1 MSNLSANPI
10 HSTLEIHSQSNCF
23 LKCYS
28 WYLVYA
34 SITHRLDYYNSF
46 LIDLSY
52 TTFTSNRLSWTY
64 SQNGVFIKHSLT
76 VTIVCSKASCGFPI
90 SPSKN
95 QSPFK
100 VLYSQR
106 EAHGESLISL
116 LITMPP
122 PPPAKPQWPLC
133 HPLINQACLT
143 SWTLSFEQ
151 SGTAPNFRSP
161 LKVIF
166 LWFPFLI
173 TLRKMK
179 MH

>member
-10 HSTLEIHSQSNCF
+10 HSTLEIHSQSNYF

-34 SITHRLDYYNSF
+34 TITHRLDYYNSF
-46 LIDLSY
+46 LIDLSS

-64 SQNGVFIKHSLT
+64 SQNDVFIKHSLT
-76 VTIVCSKASCGFPI
+76 VTIICSKASYGFPI

-106 EAHGESLISL
+106 ETHGESLISL

-122 PPPAKPQWPLC
+122 LSLSPGKATVTSLPSFDKPSLPHLVDFVLWAIRNSPKLQVFPQGYLPVVPLPD
-133 HPLINQACLT
+133 HSL
-143 SWTLSFEQ
+143 
-151 SGTAPNFRSP
+151 
-161 LKVIF
+161 
-166 LWFPFLI
+166 
-173 TLRKMK
+173 
-179 MH
+179 